1 MSEVSVA
8 SRSANVSIAS
18 HQEDEV
24 IAKHALQCRK
34 IGLGK
39 AASQHVLH
47 VLSFVGHSKARVV
60 IWHGVEHVEV
70 VLLVGQLG
78 MNKNCTEQDAGE
90 PFHIADFPKSANNCV

>member
-8 SRSANVSIAS
+8 STSANTSIAS
-18 HQEDEV
+18 HQEDKV
-24 IAKHALQCRK
+24 IATHALQCRK
-34 IGLGK
+34 ISFGT
-39 AASQHVLH
+39 AAKQPVLH
-47 VLSFVGHSKARVV
+47 VLSVVGHSKARVV

-70 VLLVGQLG
+70 VLLVGQPG